1 MTLPPD
7 EPFLP
12 EGPEGSEAPATLTP
26 EELEAAEL
34 AELEA
39 QIAALDA
46 AEAAEAAEASAAA
59 GVEPVAQEPGDAGA
73 AEAPAVAAPSAYDGP
88 ILEGTKVDAW
98 IPMSDGV
105 FLAVTLYLP
114 HESAGPQ
121 PCILEALPYRKDD
134 MTSSYRPE
142 YVRLRDEYRYAV
154 ARLDLR
160 GTGSSGG
167 RATDEYPAQ
176 EQRDLAEVLAWLAS
190 QPWCDG
196 NLGMYGTSYSGF
208 NSLQM
213 ACERPP
219 ELKAVIAIYATD
231 DRHTDDVHYM
241 GGLRKWIDLVD
252 YCHYMTPMN
261 ALPPVPGVFGPTWR
275 DEWRARIEEHEPW
288 LLTWLAHQRRDSYW
302 QHGSVRPDYDRIE
315 CPVMIIAGW
324 ADGYRNNT
332 FRTMEKLGE
341 AGVPRRLLAGPW
353 SHAAT
358 SSSLP
363 GPRIDS
369 VPEMVRWWDRWLRG
383 VDNGVDAEPTAV
395 WYAQHSHRP
404 EPDLDVVPGVWRAD
418 TWPSPR
424 TTWVEHALVGQL
436 PYAVK
441 PDVGTAAWISCAGH
455 LPYGQPL
462 DQRHDDADSLT
473 WDFDPDGL
481 EIAGN
486 PLVELSLS
494 SSAPVATVSA
504 KLTDVA
510 ADGTSTLVTRGT
522 LNLTRRGGMDTAAP
536 LEPREVYDVLVEL
549 EATAWQWRPGHV
561 LRLSVA
567 GADWP
572 NTSAPP
578 EPVTLSVRGGR
589 LLLPAYEA
597 EGSFPP
603 PEFVPGDPTSSESDH
618 GVVWRVERD
627 VLGRRTACV
636 VDHGSAYDAP
646 YGSVVE
652 HYKGRVSV
660 STRTFEQMAT
670 ADVSFTLR
678 FADDGT
684 GEPAAAK
691 ARSVLEVHAGPK
703 TYDVTITLVCSEG
716 DTVVGERRWEQSFPR
731 DLA

>member
-12 EGPEGSEAPATLTP
+12 EGQGFPEVPATPTP
-26 EELEAAEL
+26 EEIEAAEL

-46 AEAAEAAEASAAA
+46 EEAALAAEASA
-59 GVEPVAQEPGDAGA
+59 VEAVEGA
-73 AEAPAVAAPSAYDGP
+73 AEDPAAAAPAYDGP
-88 ILEGTKVDAW
+88 VLEGSKVDAW

-114 HESAGPQ
+114 HESHGPQ

-142 YVRLRDEYRYAV
+142 YLRLRDEYRYAV

-167 RATDEYPAQ
+167 RATDEYPEQ
-176 EQRDLAEVLAWLAS
+176 EQRDLAEVLTWLAS
-190 QPWCDG
+190 QRWCDG

-231 DRHTDDVHYM
+231 DRFTDDVHYM

-261 ALPPVPGVFGPTWR
+261 ALPPVPGVFGPSWR
-275 DEWRARIEEHEPW
+275 EEWRARIEQHEPW
-288 LLTWLAHQRRDSYW
+288 LLTWLAHQRRDAYW
-302 QHGSVRPDYDRIE
+302 QHGSVRPGYDRIE

-324 ADGYRNNT
+324 ADGYRNNS

-383 VDNGVDAEPTAV
+383 IENGVDVEPTAV
-395 WYAQHSHRP
+395 WYAQHSHKP

-486 PLVELSLS
+486 PRVELSLS
-494 SSAPVATVSA
+494 SSARVATVSA

-522 LNLTRRGGMDTAAP
+522 LNLTRRHGMDTAEP
-536 LEPREVYDVLVEL
+536 LEPREVYDVVVEL

-589 LLLPAYEA
+589 LLLPAYDA
-597 EGSFPP
+597 EGSFPA

-627 VLGRRTACV
+627 VLGRQTACV

-646 YGSVVE
+646 YGSVIE

-678 FADDGT
+678 FTDDGT
-684 GEPAAAK
+684 GEPASAK
-691 ARSVLEVHAGPK
+691 ARSVLEVHAGPQ
-703 TYDVTITLVCSEG
+703 TYDVTISLVCTEG
-716 DTVVGERRWEQSFPR
+716 DTIVGERRWEQSFPR